1 MNTPAKYL
9 GAAMLLAA
17 FAAPAALADDHY
29 SNPQESILKAAA
41 TSPAALQKELDSGID
56 INATDDDRDTA
67 LMDAAEEGNLTA
79 VKNLIAAGAD
89 VNLQNEDA
97 KSALMMAAGEGHTEV
112 VKTLLAA
119 GADPA
124 AVDKD
129 GETAHQK
136 AVDDGHDATAE
147 VLRNAISK

>member
-1 MNTPAKYL
+1 M
-9 GAAMLLAA
+9 
-17 FAAPAALADDHY
+17 
-29 SNPQESILKAAA
+29 
-41 TSPAALQKELDSGID
+41 
-56 INATDDDRDTA
+56 R
-67 LMDAAEEGNLTA
+67 
-79 VKNLIAAGAD
+79 
-89 VNLQNEDA
+89 NEDA